1 MIDQIKLRH
10 QKVHRNHSHKGRKH
24 SEHHRNLHHR
34 FARRERKTR
43 HGIGG
48 QNHQK
53 RAEDAA
59 ACRHKKCIGKPAR
72 IVVQCRIRKQ
82 PFEAR
87 QTVSGREKTVKRI
100 DRSRFGKRCQ
110 DQPETREK
118 NTNATAVRIRYVMPV
133 SIILPN
139 FHFLLI
145 EMCPP
150 LRK

>member
-110 DQPETREK
+110 DQPQARKEEYKRHCKQYE
-118 NTNATAVRIRYVMPV
+118 IGH
-133 SIILPN
+133 SG
-139 FHFLLI
+139 I
-145 EMCPP
+145 EDSSCGHPP
-150 LRK
+150 LFLCFSAH